1 MAKHSKNYANGI
13 ENQRSS
19 EMMPENFSTY
29 AINQNTS
36 SKVFQGGRQEIHIGV
51 ACTSNTVPI

>member
-29 AINQNTS
+29 VINQNTS
-36 SKVFQGGRQEIHIGV
+36 SKLFQGGR
-51 ACTSNTVPI
+51 